1 MEQGTLTDPIAF
13 LTKDADEHEMDSK
26 TMYRAPTLFRSDYG
40 AVAVHEF
47 RIRNELYHKIR

>member
-40 AVAVHEF
+40 AVVVHKF
-47 RIRNELYHKIR
+47 RIRNELYLKIR

>member
-1 MEQGTLTDPIAF
+1 MEQGTLTDPITF
-13 LTKDADEHEMDSK
+13 LMKDADEHEMDSK